1 MDTGLLNLEEH
12 FSTYYVCEPD
22 EQSCSDDNNRS
33 YFNEWEDER
42 ELNGDIGLIPEPSS
56 FCGSLKG
63 MSDITDSPPS
73 LLFQKMIDWSTS
85 IYVDGVDAF
94 PPEEAVSHHFTDQDV
109 EQKLQTNLAT
119 SELSS
124 CFNDKD
130 VNNFDLAKYIN
141 ESAFTDSRK
150 VKSVGKKIDKQAQ
163 KYIIEDKD
171 DNFDTSDEVD
181 VETVFEGA
189 SLPVLEANDAFS
201 LLEQFEASEKP
212 PLANAKHNENL
223 SSDFGFS
230 SSLVNNLEM
239 DVNHISS
246 SSIEIFDKIPKA
258 PIDIFDEDV
267 NLFEDDS
274 QTVKESP
281 QTEILDKPK
290 EQEKSKDEEVKTK
303 QEAKTTKPQPSE
315 SNTSHNYTKN
325 KQILDAL
332 PQELIARINESGKR
346 KTITVIPPIPAK
358 KRGASR
364 STESVSIHRNKIVKV
379 AVNEQV
385 HFDHDYCATPSPY
398 PKEPQKDSGFQ
409 SSEEDD
415 RSVIR
420 NQPTVKTADGK
431 LMVSLLKVN
440 TIRSN
445 NHNQKKKLNLE
456 EYKKRRLIN
465 SNATSQS
472 NSPASSTCS
481 SPLPEDENLKRL
493 KHQEKLMKM
502 AADLLNTPAKS
513 TKTDVALPALKPVV
527 QNPPPQRI
535 VVPQKITPPPDLE
548 VKTYVSIGTN
558 TDISSINCNKT
569 ILASTQQLEEIK
581 PLLQKVSNKINSNSF
596 ITSLIENI
604 PKVKTKTTAF
614 VKSENQEVVRED
626 KIIHYLKKDREPV
639 KTVSVGSQTD
649 FDEGVGDDMESRYR
663 RRIDRSPSVSSSGSS
678 RTRHRRRRSSSSS
691 SRSSHSSYS
700 SSSSSTS
707 SRDNYGFVTF
717 ANKEDAYEAVEH
729 GNDGHVYPKYDL
741 SFGGRRIFCKTSYS
755 DLDNMREDDYNY
767 YTSRAPENSFDALL
781 RAAQEKIRKRK
792 P

>member
-1 MDTGLLNLEEH
+1 ML
-12 FSTYYVCEPD
+12 
-22 EQSCSDDNNRS
+22 
-33 YFNEWEDER
+33 
-42 ELNGDIGLIPEPSS
+42 
-56 FCGSLKG
+56 
-63 MSDITDSPPS
+63 
-73 LLFQKMIDWSTS
+73 
-85 IYVDGVDAF
+85 VDGVEAF
-94 PPEEAVSHHFTDQDV
+94 PSEEAVPQHFADQDDSSV
-109 EQKLQTNLAT
+109 ERKLETDLAT

-124 CFNDKD
+124 CFDDKH
-130 VNNFDLAKYIN
+130 NFDLTKYIN
-141 ESAFTDSRK
+141 ENVSVENRK
-150 VKSVGKKIDKQAQ
+150 VRSVGKKIDKQAQ
-163 KYIIEDKD
+163 KYIIEDKNDNLDTND
-171 DNFDTSDEVD
+171 DVD

-212 PLANAKHNENL
+212 RLPNTKCNENL

-239 DVNHISS
+239 DANQISS

-258 PIDIFDEDV
+258 PINIFEEDV
-267 NLFEDDS
+267 SLFEKDLE
-274 QTVKESP
+274 TVKGEP
-281 QTEILDKPK
+281 QSGSIEKKDFNKQ
-290 EQEKSKDEEVKTK
+290 EQEKSRNEEVTTK
-303 QEAKTTKPQPSE
+303 QETKITKPHTAE
-315 SNTSHNYTKN
+315 LNISHNYTKN

-346 KTITVIPPIPAK
+346 KTITVIPPIPTK
-358 KRGASR
+358 KRGTSR
-364 STESVSIHRNKIVKV
+364 SVESVSIHRHKILKV
-379 AVNEQV
+379 GNGQV

-415 RSVIR
+415 RSIIR
-420 NQPTVKTADGK
+420 NQPTVKTPDGK

-440 TIRSN
+440 TIRGN

-513 TKTDVALPALKPVV
+513 TKGDVILPTIIKPVV

-558 TDISSINCNKT
+558 TDISSINCSKT

-581 PLLQKVSNKINSNSF
+581 PLLQKVSDKINSNSF

-604 PKVKTKTTAF
+604 PKVKTRTTAF
-614 VKSENQEVVRED
+614 VKSENQEVIRED

-639 KTVSVGSQTD
+639 KTVNVGLQTD
-649 FDEGVGDDMESRYR
+649 FDEEVNDDVESRYR
-663 RRIDRSPSVSSSGSS
+663 RRIDKSPSVSSGGSS
-678 RTRHRRRRSSSSS
+678 RSRQRRRRSSSSS
-691 SRSSHSSYS
+691 SRSSHSSF

-707 SRDNYGFVTF
+707 FRSSRSRSRSISPKRQRQYSAERLREVEERRVIYVGRISKGTTKEDLRRRFITFGPITNVSLHFRDYGDNYGFVTF

-755 DLDNMREDDYNY
+755 DLDNMRDDDYNY